1 MVTVSRAHR
10 MGGASR
16 LEFGARL
23 YWYTDRKRVR
33 SRLHKHIVNGIT
45 CLGPFAAYSAVR
57 DLAESPTSAD
67 DVAFQLSSL
76 SEHPRTI
83 LLYRDP

>member
-10 MGGASR
+10 TRGAAR

-23 YWYTDRKRVR
+23 YWYTDRKRAR
-33 SRLHKHIVNGIT
+33 SVLHKHIVNGIT
-45 CLGPFAAYSAVR
+45 CLGPFAAYSTVR
-57 DLAESPTSAD
+57 DLAESPTSTD
-67 DVAFQLSSL
+67 DVAFHLSSL

-83 LLYRDP
+83 LLYREP